1 MSNPSTE
8 AITAGL
14 VRMALDGA
22 ALRHQAIAANIAN
35 IANATVPGHRPVQ
48 VNFETKLEQARQRME
63 AGESPAAV
71 RAELAPTAEVADHG
85 EPAVSIDIQ
94 AADMAQNVVHY
105 QALLKGYG
113 KRLSILAMA
122 INEGKR

>member
-8 AITAGL
+8 AVTAGL
-14 VRMALDGA
+14 MRMALDGA
-22 ALRHQAIAANIAN
+22 ALRHQAIATN
-35 IANATVPGHRPVQ
+35 IANATTPGHRPVQ
-48 VNFETKLEQARQRME
+48 VNFEANIAQARQRME

-71 RAELAPTAEVADHG
+71 RAELAPTAQVADDG
-85 EPAVSIDIQ
+85 DPAVSIDMQ
-94 AADMAQNVVHY
+94 AADLAQNVVHY

-113 KRLSILAMA
+113 KRMSILAMA